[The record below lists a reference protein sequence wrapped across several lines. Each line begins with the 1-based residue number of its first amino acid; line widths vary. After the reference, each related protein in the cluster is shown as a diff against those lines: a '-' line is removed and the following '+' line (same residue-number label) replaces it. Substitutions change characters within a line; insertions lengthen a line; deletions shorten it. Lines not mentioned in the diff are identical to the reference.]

1 MKLNSISH
9 HALGKL
15 SAIRGDTLFLIAT
28 LILIVVVLSALSP
41 SFGSKANVL
50 NIGSQMAMLSLV
62 AIGQTFTLIGGAF
75 DLSQGAQ
82 VALHGAVAAIV
93 MVHTDSVTLG
103 IVAGLGA
110 GLLFG
115 LVNGLLITGL
125 RINAFIITLG
135 TSITAQGIVLAA
147 TNNRAIIGLPQ
158 GIDAISFAQPLG
170 ISWIIWV
177 VLVAFLLGAY
187 VLHINPVGFKIF
199 AVGGNR
205 EAARLAGIRVD
216 RVTIFT
222 FLASGFFS
230 ALAGVCITIQLQ
242 TAQPTVGIGIEL
254 YSIAAVVLGGTSLF
268 GGRGTIAFTFLG
280 VLLITVIQNG
290 LDVLG
295 VSQAY
300 KQLVIGVIFILA
312 VSFGAMRGRTLPWR
326 RRKAAELAAEPLDRG
341 AMLEVVKPLS
351 MPPANRLPASN

>member
-1 MKLNSISH
+1 
-9 HALGKL
+9 
-15 SAIRGDTLFLIAT
+15 
-28 LILIVVVLSALSP
+28 
-41 SFGSKANVL
+41 
-50 NIGSQMAMLSLV
+50 
-62 AIGQTFTLIGGAF
+62 
-75 DLSQGAQ
+75 
-82 VALHGAVAAIV
+82 
-93 MVHTDSVTLG
+93 MVQTDSVALG
-103 IVAGLGA
+103 IAAGLA
-110 GLLFG
+110 SGLLFG

-147 TNNRAIIGLPQ
+147 TNNRAIIGLPA
-158 GIDAISFAQPLG
+158 GIDAISFAQPFG

-177 VLVAFLLGAY
+177 VFVAYLLGAY
-187 VLHINPVGFKIF
+187 VLHINPVGFKVF

-216 RVTIFT
+216 RVTIIT

-230 ALAGVCITIQLQ
+230 ALAGVCVTIQLQ
-242 TAQPTVGIGIEL
+242 TAQPTVGLGVEL

-280 VLLITVIQNG
+280 VLLIVVIQNG

-300 KQLVIGVIFILA
+300 KQLVIGVIFIIA
-312 VSFGAMRGRTLPWR
+312 VSFGAMRGHALPWR
-326 RRKAAELAAEPLDRG
+326 RRKATEPAAEPLDRG
-341 AMLEVVKPLS
+341 AKLEVVKPRPV
-351 MPPANRLPASN
+351 PPAARMSASK